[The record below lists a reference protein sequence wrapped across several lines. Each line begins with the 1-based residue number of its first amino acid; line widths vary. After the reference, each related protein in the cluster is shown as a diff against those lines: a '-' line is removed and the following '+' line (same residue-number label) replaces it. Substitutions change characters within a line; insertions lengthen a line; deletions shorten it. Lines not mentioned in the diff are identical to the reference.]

1 MAQEQERKTFKWG
14 DQEYLLDDLLK
25 LHAQHENSY
34 YDFAKTKGQYDDNAL
49 SGLRSAIANR
59 INAVKSGQSFE
70 GDGVLTTDVADNVK
84 IQTQKKGLFKKDKYV
99 DQDNTEWAKYYL
111 NKLVSQLKPHNKEA
125 KKDNNAWDNTKHGFG
140 AYLTGQGL
148 NAQEIFQNYDLQDE
162 DNPDAERTTAK
173 RRELLKSHLQGY
185 RDWLAKKGFDFSK
198 NDNDWDDNYLTDYD
212 KFMADFDNLDDN
224 ALAQSLRKF
233 NAGDA
238 YTTAFTSKKWDLSQS
253 DSESAESRKKA
264 AADKEAKLKA
274 ERLKEFEDY
283 AYNQR
288 RTSNPLY
295 YKPFDYSNHEF
306 NGKDANFMNWY
317 GDLNQ
322 EQQGQYGTYLGRD
335 SQKWKNAWDSYIST
349 LKGGQAYNDKNL
361 GVLLQGTFESQPN
374 GFIDLGDGKY
384 LIRDSMTDSGQGT
397 VYDPKSGYTNTVFL
411 GDVADR
417 HEEIK
422 RAYQDIAY
430 KHINNKYGTSYEG
443 RRYVFKEGGELIPKH
458 QYGNEVVYN
467 WESSDDSIKPKAK
480 ANNRDLDVQKARDRY
495 INSDNKSVD
504 NPDAGFTGPEI
515 ARLATIAADITSMFL
530 DPITGTAV
538 GLGSSLTNFG
548 ADIADDG
555 FQWSDV
561 GNLGINVG
569 FDLLGAI
576 PIFGDALGTGS
587 KITKNLLKWAPRAMA
602 GLAAYQ
608 GVANFDGMMGSWGK
622 LTSGDENQKLT
633 VQDWRNIAQSIG
645 LLTGATRAI
654 KNKAAQK
661 SMKKQAKVDGVV
673 GVDVLNKQT
682 GKVEQL
688 LVDGETAK
696 AVIGAQGDTK
706 KIKETLSN
714 LEGYKDKFGDN
725 GFEIVTKGGKW
736 QKPIGRTT
744 DADGSKSWDWQGFRS
759 EGKASVNNIYDW
771 SKVPQGYG
779 ASTGFKIP
787 VVSDYLNNLH
797 YSWMGKLNSRLGPGS
812 QIDAR
817 GTKTSAEVDAEVKAL
832 RDPIDAEL
840 KNLQTSMSRRASAQD
855 RIKKELVPERKK
867 LQDIQAKLK
876 GVADEATL
884 NTNKTT
890 LEQNIVKND
899 AEIANR
905 RQLLDQAQRDYDK
918 LFNKSGNRKKE
929 VTEEEVQLAESKVK
943 EQKSAL
949 DSYLATK
956 EQYDAN
962 LKILNSQL
970 QDYASLTPVQA
981 NVNRLQ
987 RIQGRLGRDNHTHAY
1002 NRLRQLLQNYQT
1014 NHTNVGGRSMDWDMA
1029 KILNDAGIK
1038 NAFRQGGP
1046 INRNKINK
1054 FLNYG
1059 KG

>member
-59 INAVKSGQSFE
+59 INAVKSGQAFE

-162 DNPDAERTTAK
+162 DNPDAERTTAE

-264 AADKEAKLKA
+264 AADKKAKEEKEKYQQYMRDTYGAFKALSDNNFGGTYFTSSGDGLFDMSDSEYEAWLNTHTNDK
-274 ERLKEFEDY
+274 D
-283 AYNQR
+283 AYMKNLQG
-288 RTSNPLY
+288 NY
-295 YKPFDYSNHEF
+295 YKNPFDTKVAGEYLPLAARF
-306 NGKDANFMNWY
+306 GALKDVTIDGKAYKYDPHTIDRTKNRFVAFDPESGEIRHAFI
-317 GDLNQ
+317 GDIEEEL
-322 EQQGQYGTYLGRD
+322 
-335 SQKWKNAWDSYIST
+335 
-349 LKGGQAYNDKNL
+349 KNL
-361 GVLLQGTFESQPN
+361 RRKWRVDNGYEDES
-374 GFIDLGDGKY
+374 DKY
-384 LIRDSMTDSGQGT
+384 LSYNKDGGILSMQT
-397 VYDPKSGYTNTVFL
+397 
-411 GDVADR
+411 
-417 HEEIK
+417 
-422 RAYQDIAY
+422 
-430 KHINNKYGTSYEG
+430 
-443 RRYVFKEGGELIPKH
+443 GGGFNLT
-458 QYGNEVVYN
+458 QAV
-467 WESSDDSIKPKAK
+467 
-480 ANNRDLDVQKARDRY
+480 NRDLEERNKKRAKETGHSEEVQKARDRVVSNGDDSFTSEDPS
-495 INSDNKSVD
+495 IAS
-504 NPDAGFTGPEI
+504 PDAGFTGAEI
-515 ARLATIAADITSMFL
+515 ARLVSIGADITSMFL

-576 PIFGDALGTGS
+576 PIFGDVVGTGS

-608 GVANFDGMMGSWGK
+608 GVANFDGMMNSWGK
-622 LTSGDENQKLT
+622 LTSGDEDQKLT

-696 AVIGAQGDTK
+696 AVIGAKGRV
-706 KIKETLSN
+706 KEIEKTLSS

-725 GFEIVTKGGKW
+725 GTFEIVTKGGKW

-744 DADGSKSWDWQGFRS
+744 DADGSKSWDWQGFKG
-759 EGKASVNNIYDW
+759 EGRASVNNIYDW

-779 ASTGFKIP
+779 ASMGFKIP
-787 VVSDYLNNLH
+787 GVSDYLNNLH
-797 YSWMGKLNSRLGPGS
+797 HSWMGKLNSKLGPGS

-817 GTKTSAEVDAEVKAL
+817 GTKTSAEIDAEVKAL

-867 LQDIQAKLK
+867 LQDIQARLK

-899 AEIANR
+899 AEIANKQ
-905 RQLLDQAQRDYDK
+905 QLLDQAQRDYDK
-918 LFNKSGNRKKE
+918 LFNKSGNRKRG
-929 VTEEEVQLAESKVK
+929 VTEEEVQHAESKIK

-949 DSYLATK
+949 DSYLAIK
-956 EQYDAN
+956 EQYDAD
-962 LKILNSQL
+962 LKILNSQI

-987 RIQGRLGRDNHTHAY
+987 GIQGRLGRNNHTHAY